1 MAQFPESPINVA
13 DDCIFV
19 IWKGQC
25 NEIAAVQDDSEQE
38 HTIEEEGSLEEDDDD
53 DDEDSTALG
62 AVPHT
67 VIFKCIGASRDT
79 HSQVVLRTARDMI
92 ANGETVPVRMIPE
105 PTNMVDSRAI
115 VFECQVEKKWSK
127 IGYVVSEVLDPVH
140 AAIRS
145 NTIVSVEFRGVRYVT
160 HWSASGPGYYAAIS
174 VTKMGPWDRIV
185 KRYQSTIR

>member
-25 NEIAAVQDDSEQE
+25 NEIAAVQDSEQE
-38 HTIEEEGSLEEDDDD
+38 HTIEEEGSLEEGDD

-79 HSQVVLRTARDMI
+79 ARWCC
-92 ANGETVPVRMIPE
+92 GLLET
-105 PTNMVDSRAI
+105 
-115 VFECQVEKKWSK
+115 
-127 IGYVVSEVLDPVH
+127 
-140 AAIRS
+140 
-145 NTIVSVEFRGVRYVT
+145 
-160 HWSASGPGYYAAIS
+160 
-174 VTKMGPWDRIV
+174 
-185 KRYQSTIR
+185 